1 MVQVEINPHI
11 PTRLEADATLRQTL
25 TDLLKE
31 NEALRLALQASTTEA
46 KCVEQSVPEIKPPP
60 AALKIAKEIQIPS
73 RSPSPAPAPPV
84 VKRTARVL
92 HTEARRIAL
101 ERYRSK
107 RARRIAKTP
116 HLQGPKNMKY
126 RKMKKAADA
135 KRRNSEGKFIKK
147 ADLEKMRL
155 AEEAAQH
162 AMKQASAL
170 VEIPTYHQFLV
181 Q

>member
-1 MVQVEINPHI
+1 M
-11 PTRLEADATLRQTL
+11 PTRFEADATLRQTL

-31 NEALRLALQASTTEA
+31 NEALRLALQASTAEA
-46 KCVEQSVPEIKPPP
+46 KSVEQPLPEIKPPP
-60 AALKIAKEIQIPS
+60 AVLKIAKEIQIPS

-116 HLQGPKNMKY
+116 HLQGPK
-126 RKMKKAADA
+126 
-135 KRRNSEGKFIKK
+135 
-147 ADLEKMRL
+147 
-155 AEEAAQH
+155 
-162 AMKQASAL
+162 
-170 VEIPTYHQFLV
+170 
-181 Q
+181 

>member
-1 MVQVEINPHI
+1 MGLVQVEIKPDM
-11 PTRLEADATLRQTL
+11 PTRFEADATLRQTP

-31 NEALRLALQASTTEA
+31 NEALRLALQASTAEA
-46 KCVEQSVPEIKPPP
+46 KSVEQPLPEIKPPP

-73 RSPSPAPAPPV
+73 RSPSPAAAPV

-135 KRRNSEGKFIKK
+135 KRRNSEGK
-147 ADLEKMRL
+147 
-155 AEEAAQH
+155 
-162 AMKQASAL
+162 
-170 VEIPTYHQFLV
+170 
-181 Q
+181 